1 VTEHRARVLIVDDDP
16 AIREIVAAILA
27 RERILTDVAADGEVA
42 IAHLDHT
49 TYDAVLLD
57 LLIPRVDGA
66 DVIRHM
72 RDRGMQTPVIVL
84 TAVGDDTRDLDSS
97 IVRVTMTKPVA
108 LQDLRDVVRAIL
120 RTTKTD

>member
-42 IAHLDHT
+42 IAHLDRT

>member
-1 VTEHRARVLIVDDDP
+1 MTEHRARVLIVDDDP

-27 RERILTDVAADGEVA
+27 RERILTDVAADGETA
-42 IAHLDHT
+42 IAHLDRNA
-49 TYDAVLLD
+49 YDAVLLD
-57 LLIPRVDGA
+57 LSMPRPDGR

-72 RDRGMQTPVIVL
+72 HDHGMQAPVIVI
-84 TAVGDDTRDLDSS
+84 TAAADDVRDLDSE
-97 IVRVTMTKPVA
+97 IVRVTMTKPLA

>member
-1 VTEHRARVLIVDDDP
+1 MTEHRARVLIVDDDP

-27 RERILTDVAADGEVA
+27 RERILTDVAADGETA
-42 IAHLDHT
+42 IAHLDRT
-49 TYDAVLLD
+49 AYDAVLLD

-72 RDRGMQTPVIVL
+72 HDRGIQTPVIVI
-84 TAVGDDTRDLDSS
+84 TDAADDVRDLDSS
-97 IVRVTMTKPVA
+97 IVRVTMTKPLA